1 MRQVTRLSPLRLG
14 RSGKSH
20 LVPSVH
26 SPRIRLASAAF
37 LALTLR
43 VSALY
48 GHQRLSE
55 GDAYM
60 ATSVWK
66 GYLTFGLISIP
77 IRLFS
82 AARGE
87 RISLNQLHSVCHSRI
102 KMPLFCPVCD
112 RKVERNEIVKGYE
125 YEKDQYVLFDEKEL
139 DKIEPESAR
148 SMEILEFVGLE
159 EIDPLYYEYSY
170 SVRPEDEGRKAYQL
184 LLDAMEESGYAA
196 IAKITMHQREH
207 IVVIRPRDNGMTLHT
222 MFYANEIRAV
232 AEYGKRTPAAEPKE
246 AEKKLATQL
255 IESLAAK
262 FEPEKYKDQYQ
273 ESMKAMIA
281 AKQAG
286 QEVTEVPHAK
296 MAPVIDLM
304 EALKKSIAEK
314 EKPAGAKKPP
324 VRAVPAASA
333 REQEQET
340 RTPKR
345 KRSAG

>member
-1 MRQVTRLSPLRLG
+1 
-14 RSGKSH
+14 
-20 LVPSVH
+20 
-26 SPRIRLASAAF
+26 
-37 LALTLR
+37 
-43 VSALY
+43 
-48 GHQRLSE
+48 
-55 GDAYM
+55 M

-87 RISLNQLHSVCHSRI
+87 RISLNQLHEVCHSRI
-102 KMPLFCPVCD
+102 KMPLFCPTCN
-112 RKVERNEIVKGYE
+112 RQVERSEIVKGYE

-139 DKIEPESAR
+139 KKIEPESAR
-148 SMEILEFVGLE
+148 SMEILEFVRLD
-159 EIDPLYYEYSY
+159 EIDPLYYESSY
-170 SVRPEDEGRKAYQL
+170 YVTPEDEGRKAYQL
-184 LLDAMEESGYAA
+184 LLDAMEDSGYAA

-207 IVVIRPRDNGMTLHT
+207 IVVIRPRENGMTLHT
-222 MFYANEIRAV
+222 MFYNNEIREV

-273 ESMKAMIA
+273 ESMQAMIA

-286 QEVTEVPHAK
+286 QEVAEVQHTK
-296 MAPVIDLM
+296 LAPVIDLM

-314 EKPAGAKKPP
+314 SQPSAKKPP
-324 VRAVPAASA
+324 TRAVPAVAS
-333 REQEQET
+333 REQEA
-340 RTPKR
+340 RTSKR

>member
-1 MRQVTRLSPLRLG
+1 
-14 RSGKSH
+14 
-20 LVPSVH
+20 
-26 SPRIRLASAAF
+26 
-37 LALTLR
+37 
-43 VSALY
+43 
-48 GHQRLSE
+48 
-55 GDAYM
+55 M
-60 ATSVWK
+60 ATSVWN

-87 RISLNQLHSVCHSRI
+87 RIGLNQLHSVCHTRI
-102 KMPLFCPVCD
+102 KMPLFCPHCD

-125 YEKDQYVLFDEKEL
+125 KEL
-139 DKIEPESAR
+139 EKIEPESAR
-148 SMEILEFVGLE
+148 SMEILEFVRME
-159 EIDPLYYEYSY
+159 EIDPLYYESSY
-170 SVRPEDEGRKAYQL
+170 YVTPEDEGRKAYQL

-207 IVVIRPRDNGMTLHT
+207 IVVIRPRENGMTLHT
-222 MFYANEIRAV
+222 MFYTNEIRAV

-273 ESMKAMIA
+273 ESMKALIE

-286 QEVTEVPHAK
+286 QEVAAVPHAK
-296 MAPVIDLM
+296 KA
-304 EALKKSIAEK
+304 
-314 EKPAGAKKPP
+314 P

-333 REQEQET
+333 RQQEQET